1 LGYAHSKGREFA
13 VGSDMGG
20 APVGNEG
27 RSACPI
33 NLAVEILGDK
43 WSLVVLRDIMFAD
56 RRYFRDLL
64 QSSEEGIASNIL
76 AARLQA
82 LVDHGLV
89 TRTDDPA
96 HRQRVIYNLTESAI
110 QLLPLMIQLGA
121 WGTRH
126 TPAAP
131 EFGLRFQ
138 TLENKGP
145 ELWDQLMDE
154 LRRRHL
160 DQATAR

>member
-1 LGYAHSKGREFA
+1 
-13 VGSDMGG
+13 MGT
-20 APVGNEG
+20 EG

-33 NLAVEILGDK
+33 NLAVELLGDK
-43 WSLVVLRDIMFAD
+43 WSMVVLRDIMFAD
-56 RRYFRDLL
+56 RRHFRDLL
-64 QSSEEGIASNIL
+64 QNSEEGIASNIL

-82 LVDHGLV
+82 LTDHGLL
-89 TRTDDPA
+89 TRSDDPT
-96 HRQRVIYNLTESAI
+96 HKQKVIYSLTESAI

-131 EFGLRFQ
+131 EFGHQFE
-138 TLENKGP
+138 TLENRGP
-145 ELWDQLMDE
+145 MLWDQLMDE

-160 DQATAR
+160 ALANSNKSLRVRGHATTG

>member
-1 LGYAHSKGREFA
+1 
-13 VGSDMGG
+13 M
-20 APVGNEG
+20 
-27 RSACPI
+27 
-33 NLAVEILGDK
+33 
-43 WSLVVLRDIMFAD
+43 
-56 RRYFRDLL
+56 
-64 QSSEEGIASNIL
+64 

-96 HRQRVIYNLTESAI
+96 HKQRVIYNLTESAI

-126 TPAAP
+126 TPSAP
-131 EFGLRFQ
+131 EFGLRFE

-145 ELWDQLMDE
+145 QLWDQLMNE

-160 DQATAR
+160 DQASAR